1 MAVPSASRPSDSSG
15 TVRPVDT
22 SPAPPGDDWTVQVAG
37 TIESVVG
44 SIRDKTTVPLTTVA
58 RGLVYGIVAGV
69 MGIAALILLVIAL
82 VRVLQ
87 VRVFDFSLPVWAVYL
102 LLGAIF
108 VAVGL
113 FLWRKRRPVDAGR

>member
-1 MAVPSASRPSDSSG
+1 MAVPSASRPSDSRSIS
-15 TVRPVDT
+15 RPTD
-22 SPAPPGDDWTVQVAG
+22 SPPGDDWTVQVAG

-58 RGLVYGIVAGV
+58 RGLVYGIVAAV
-69 MGIAALILLVIAL
+69 MGTAALVLLVIAL
-82 VRVLQ
+82 VRLLQ
-87 VRVFDFSLPVWAVYL
+87 VRVLDFALPVWAVYL

-113 FLWRKRRPVDAGR
+113 FLWRKRRPVGAGR

>member
-22 SPAPPGDDWTVQVAG
+22 PPAPPGDDWTVQVAG